1 MNSPTKKIQRLHGV
15 IVSQKTAKTAIVLV
29 RSTKVHRKYH
39 KRYMVTR
46 KYPAH
51 DEQNQFHLGDHV
63 EIVPCRPMSR
73 TKRFMITKKL

>member
-1 MNSPTKKIQRLHGV
+1 MMNSPTKKIQRLHGV

-51 DEQNQFHLGDHV
+51 DEQNQFKVGDKVSIRETRPISRDKHF
-63 EIVPCRPMSR
+63 EI
-73 TKRFMITKKL
+73 IL